1 MQKIFF
7 KDYFWQMLKQLRKK
21 TLHDLVMRLSIIALF
36 VPYLIPLFLAG
47 SKMIWHK
54 PQMVLLNGFFA
65 HLRGT
70 RGSSI
75 PSLLLETQTF
85 LQFIFERG
93 TVGRHLG
100 SKMTNF

>member
-1 MQKIFF
+1 
-7 KDYFWQMLKQLRKK
+7 MLKQLRKK
-21 TLHDLVMRLSIIALF
+21 TLHDLVVRLSIIIALF